1 MRFHLVASLGVM
13 LLGAAA
19 PLVSHAQFSAPSTEE
34 LKMTSDPKA
43 PGADAVYLF
52 REETAD
58 DPHHFH
64 TVYARIKILT
74 ERGKEAA
81 TVHVT
86 YARNFIFNA
95 GGDNSSRMGSG
106 TANHWDAPDVNHAGE
121 DAPNDTDSFNVRTD
135 VSALEARTIHPD
147 GTAVALTGTPADLLR
162 VKRGRNQ
169 VNDLTFTLPSVEVG
183 SILEYRYQVRY
194 DRFLEA
200 PEWDVQQ
207 PLFIHREHFSFTPA
221 EKFL

>member
-64 TVYARIKILT
+64 TVYARIKILS

-86 YARNFIFNA
+86 YAGNFSFSA
-95 GGDNSSRMGSG
+95 GGGNSSRMGSG
-106 TANHWDAPDVNHAGE
+106 PATPWDAPGVNQEGE
-121 DAPNDTDSFNVRTD
+121 DQPFETDS
-135 VSALEARTIHPD
+135 
-147 GTAVALTGTPADLLR
+147 
-162 VKRGRNQ
+162 
-169 VNDLTFTLPSVEVG
+169 
-183 SILEYRYQVRY
+183 
-194 DRFLEA
+194 
-200 PEWDVQQ
+200 
-207 PLFIHREHFSFTPA
+207 
-221 EKFL
+221 